1 MGISW
6 YDPFDYSGLNWCLL
20 VVYSGRSIA
29 YYYKK
34 GKKKKEKK
42 KPRSI
47 EFLLVFVSSTLFFI
61 GFLTLFL

>member
-42 KPRSI
+42 KRDIS
-47 EFLLVFVSSTLFFI
+47 
-61 GFLTLFL
+61 